1 MRTPP
6 LHTMVILA
14 VFVTETASLAM
25 ELNPVTK
32 AKAIAKDYETALG
45 RLTGGLDAMK
55 ALWRLQGAA
64 VTLAGLGNA
73 NLQNKLLN
81 RFHPVGSN
89 GERLTG
95 NAEMDASE
103 RFLQLLSAV
112 PATADRLD
120 KCVAAI
126 VGSAPEFVFLPLDH
140 VLLAKRFLPPP
151 VVDAFLL
158 AADLIGR
165 VDSLTPTEV
174 DELRSAL
181 RTAMQF
187 AAIERQLAS
196 CAQFVSKYREI
207 RLRGDPDLDL
217 LQKLDPTLAHSPI
230 KDL

>member
-6 LHTMVILA
+6 LHTMVMLA
-14 VFVTETASLAM
+14 AFVTGTASLAV
-25 ELNPVTK
+25 ELDPVTR
-32 AKAIAKDYETALG
+32 AKKIAKDYETALG
-45 RLTGGLDAMK
+45 RLTGGLDAVK
-55 ALWRLQGAA
+55 ALWRLQASA
-64 VTLAGLGNA
+64 VTLAGLGNL

-89 GERLTG
+89 GARLTG
-95 NAEMDASE
+95 DAEMDASE
-103 RFLQLLSAV
+103 RFLQQLSAV
-112 PATADRLD
+112 PATADRLE

-158 AADLIGR
+158 ATDFVGR
-165 VDSLTPTEV
+165 VDSLTPKEV
-174 DELRSAL
+174 DELRTAL

-187 AAIERQLAS
+187 ANTERQLAN
-196 CAQFVSKYREI
+196 CVQLVSNYREN
-207 RLRGDPDLDL
+207 RVGGDPDLDL
-217 LQKLDPTLAHSPI
+217 LQKLDPSLAHSPI